1 MANKGIVLYKKDFKE
16 CAHSIHRGK
25 ETCMH
30 IYAQIYDFAA
40 SAGALEGYVYHKKE
54 VDMTALPNW
63 VDNLSAAY
71 QCLPSEVLGEFQPS
85 IDFTIGRAI
94 RSLIPVLGEGHE
106 IIGKLQSMVAGNL
119 PRSADDFQKKKW
131 FEET

>member
-1 MANKGIVLYKKDFKE
+1 
-16 CAHSIHRGK
+16 
-25 ETCMH
+25 MH

-63 VDNLSAAY
+63 VENLSAAY
-71 QCLPSEVLGEFQPS
+71 QCLPSEALGEFQPS

-94 RSLIPVLGEGHE
+94 RSLMPVLGEGHE

>member
-1 MANKGIVLYKKDFKE
+1 
-16 CAHSIHRGK
+16 
-25 ETCMH
+25 MH

-71 QCLPSEVLGEFQPS
+71 RYLPSEALGEFQPS

-106 IIGKLQSMVAGNL
+106 IIGKLKSMVAGNL
-119 PRSADDFQKKKW
+119 PRSADDFQKNKW
-131 FEET
+131 FEES